1 MFRRIY
7 EKNILVLVISSVALS
22 FLIVKVST
30 TVNSLNV
37 VTFLVF
43 GAILPALVSSIMG
56 CSLINILKIQKD
68 KVKIIG
74 SGVFALV
81 YSVCYLIFIKL
92 INLDFAAIARN
103 SQNLSNNSSIQI
115 NAVKSQS
122 VLTTG
127 LINFFLV
134 FSLIVIFLKIKEKAG
149 ERYV

>member
-1 MFRRIY
+1 M
-7 EKNILVLVISSVALS
+7 VISLVVLS

-92 INLDFAAIARN
+92 INLNFEAIARN

-115 NAVKSQS
+115 NAVSSQS

-134 FSLIVIFLKIKEKAG
+134 FSLIVIFSKIKEKAG

>member
-1 MFRRIY
+1 M
-7 EKNILVLVISSVALS
+7 
-22 FLIVKVST
+22 IVKVST

-74 SGVFALV
+74 SGIFALV

-92 INLDFAAIARN
+92 INLDFEAIARN
-103 SQNLSNNSSIQI
+103 SQNISNNSSIQI
-115 NAVKSQS
+115 NAVSSQS

>member
-1 MFRRIY
+1 MK
-7 EKNILVLVISSVALS
+7 KNIVVLVISLVALS
-22 FLIVKVST
+22 FLTVKVST

-68 KVKIIG
+68 KIRIIG
-74 SGVFALV
+74 SAIFALV
-81 YSVCYLIFIKL
+81 YSVCYFIFIKL
-92 INLDFAAIARN
+92 INLDFTAIARN
-103 SQNLSNNSSIQI
+103 SQSLSNNSSIQI
-115 NAVKSQS
+115 NAVSSQS

-134 FSLIVIFLKIKEKAG
+134 FSLIVIFSKIKEKAG

>member
-1 MFRRIY
+1 MK
-7 EKNILVLVISSVALS
+7 KNIVVLVISLVALS

-68 KVKIIG
+68 KIRIIG
-74 SGVFALV
+74 SGIFALV
-81 YSVCYLIFIKL
+81 YSVCYFIFIKL
-92 INLDFAAIARN
+92 INLDFTAIARN

-115 NAVKSQS
+115 NAVSSQS

-134 FSLIVIFLKIKEKAG
+134 FSLIVIFSKIEEKAG

>member
-1 MFRRIY
+1 MK
-7 EKNILVLVISSVALS
+7 KNILVLVISSVALS

-56 CSLINILKIQKD
+56 CSLINIVKIQKD

-74 SGVFALV
+74 SGIFALV

-92 INLDFAAIARN
+92 INLNFEAIARN

-115 NAVKSQS
+115 NAVSSQS

>member
-1 MFRRIY
+1 MK
-7 EKNILVLVISSVALS
+7 KNIVGLVISLVALS
-22 FLIVKVST
+22 FLTVKVST

-43 GAILPALVSSIMG
+43 GAILPALVSSIIG

-68 KVKIIG
+68 KIRIIG
-74 SGVFALV
+74 SGIFALV
-81 YSVCYLIFIKL
+81 YSVCYFIFIKL
-92 INLDFAAIARN
+92 INLDFTAIARN

-115 NAVKSQS
+115 NAVSSQS

>member
-1 MFRRIY
+1 MK
-7 EKNILVLVISSVALS
+7 KNIVVLVISLVALS
-22 FLIVKVST
+22 FLTVKVST

-68 KVKIIG
+68 KIRIID
-74 SGVFALV
+74 SGIFALV
-81 YSVCYLIFIKL
+81 YSVCYFIFIKL
-92 INLDFAAIARN
+92 INLDFTAIARN
-103 SQNLSNNSSIQI
+103 SQSLSNNSSIQI
-115 NAVKSQS
+115 NSVSSQS
-122 VLTTG
+122 LLTTG

>member
-1 MFRRIY
+1 MK
-7 EKNILVLVISSVALS
+7 KNIVVLVISLVALS

-68 KVKIIG
+68 KIRIIG
-74 SGVFALV
+74 SGIFALV
-81 YSVCYLIFIKL
+81 YSVCYFIFIKL
-92 INLDFAAIARN
+92 INLDFTAIARN

-115 NAVKSQS
+115 NAVSSQS

-134 FSLIVIFLKIKEKAG
+134 FSLIVIFSKIKEKAG

>member
-1 MFRRIY
+1 MK
-7 EKNILVLVISSVALS
+7 KNIVVLVISLVALS

-74 SGVFALV
+74 SGIFALV

-92 INLDFAAIARN
+92 INLNFEAIARN

-115 NAVKSQS
+115 NAVSSQS

>member
-1 MFRRIY
+1 MK
-7 EKNILVLVISSVALS
+7 KNIVALVISLVALS

-68 KVKIIG
+68 KIRIIG
-74 SGVFALV
+74 SGIFALI
-81 YSVCYLIFIKL
+81 YSVCYFIFIKL
-92 INLDFAAIARN
+92 INLDFTAIARN

-115 NAVKSQS
+115 NSVSSQS

-134 FSLIVIFLKIKEKAG
+134 FSLIVIFSKIKEKAG

>member
-1 MFRRIY
+1 MK
-7 EKNILVLVISSVALS
+7 KNIVVLVISLVALS
-22 FLIVKVST
+22 FLTVKVST

-68 KVKIIG
+68 KIRIIG
-74 SGVFALV
+74 SGIFALV
-81 YSVCYLIFIKL
+81 YSVCYFIFIKL
-92 INLDFAAIARN
+92 INLDFTAIARN

-115 NAVKSQS
+115 NSVSSQS

-134 FSLIVIFLKIKEKAG
+134 FSLIVIFSKIKEKAG

>member
-1 MFRRIY
+1 MK
-7 EKNILVLVISSVALS
+7 KNIVVLVVSLVVLS
-22 FLIVKVST
+22 FLTVKVST

-37 VTFLVF
+37 VTFLVL

-56 CSLINILKIQKD
+56 SSLINILKIQKD

-74 SGVFALV
+74 SGVFAFV
-81 YSVCYLIFIKL
+81 YSVCYLTFIKL

>member
-1 MFRRIY
+1 MK
-7 EKNILVLVISSVALS
+7 KNILVLVISSVALS

>member
-1 MFRRIY
+1 MK
-7 EKNILVLVISSVALS
+7 KNIVVLVISLVAFS

-56 CSLINILKIQKD
+56 CSLINILKIQND

-92 INLDFAAIARN
+92 INLDFEAIARN

-115 NAVKSQS
+115 NAVSSQS

-134 FSLIVIFLKIKEKAG
+134 FSLIVIFSKIKEKAG

>member
-1 MFRRIY
+1 MK
-7 EKNILVLVISSVALS
+7 KNIVALVISLVALS

-56 CSLINILKIQKD
+56 CSLINLLKIQKD
-68 KVKIIG
+68 KIRIIG
-74 SGVFALV
+74 SGIFALI
-81 YSVCYLIFIKL
+81 YSVCYFIFIKL
-92 INLDFAAIARN
+92 INLDFTAIARN
-103 SQNLSNNSSIQI
+103 SQSLSNNSSIQI
-115 NAVKSQS
+115 NSVSSQS
-122 VLTTG
+122 LLTTG

>member
-1 MFRRIY
+1 MK
-7 EKNILVLVISSVALS
+7 KNIVVLVISLVALS
-22 FLIVKVST
+22 FLTVKVST

-68 KVKIIG
+68 KIRIIG
-74 SGVFALV
+74 SGIFALV
-81 YSVCYLIFIKL
+81 YSVCYFIFIKL
-92 INLDFAAIARN
+92 INLDFEAIARN

-115 NAVKSQS
+115 NAVSSQS

>member
-1 MFRRIY
+1 MK
-7 EKNILVLVISSVALS
+7 KNIVVLVISLVALS
-22 FLIVKVST
+22 FLTVKVST
-30 TVNSLNV
+30 TVNSLNI

-68 KVKIIG
+68 KIRIIG
-74 SGVFALV
+74 SGIFALV
-81 YSVCYLIFIKL
+81 YSVCYFIFIKL
-92 INLDFAAIARN
+92 INLDFTAIARN

-115 NAVKSQS
+115 NSVSSQS

-134 FSLIVIFLKIKEKAG
+134 FSLIVIFSKIKEKAG

>member
-1 MFRRIY
+1 MK
-7 EKNILVLVISSVALS
+7 KNILVLVISSVALS

-30 TVNSLNV
+30 AVNSLNV

-56 CSLINILKIQKD
+56 CSLINILKIQND

-92 INLDFAAIARN
+92 INLDFEAIARN

-115 NAVKSQS
+115 NAVSSQS

-127 LINFFLV
+127 LINLFLV

>member
-1 MFRRIY
+1 MK
-7 EKNILVLVISSVALS
+7 KNIVVLVISLVALS
-22 FLIVKVST
+22 FLTVKVST

-68 KVKIIG
+68 KIRIIG
-74 SGVFALV
+74 SGIFALV
-81 YSVCYLIFIKL
+81 YSVCYFIFIKL
-92 INLDFAAIARN
+92 INLDFTAIARN

-115 NAVKSQS
+115 NAVSSQS

-134 FSLIVIFLKIKEKAG
+134 FSLIVIFSKIKEKAG

>member
-1 MFRRIY
+1 MK
-7 EKNILVLVISSVALS
+7 KNIVVLVVSLVVLS
-22 FLIVKVST
+22 FLTVKVST

-37 VTFLVF
+37 VTFLVL

-56 CSLINILKIQKD
+56 SSLINILKIQKD
-68 KVKIIG
+68 KVRIIG
-74 SGVFALV
+74 SGVFAFV

-115 NAVKSQS
+115 DAVKSQS

>member
-1 MFRRIY
+1 MK
-7 EKNILVLVISSVALS
+7 KNIVVLVVSLVVLS
-22 FLIVKVST
+22 FLTVKVST

-37 VTFLVF
+37 VTFLVL

-56 CSLINILKIQKD
+56 SSLINILKIQKD
-68 KVKIIG
+68 KIKIIG

>member
-1 MFRRIY
+1 MK
-7 EKNILVLVISSVALS
+7 KNILVLVISSVVLS

-92 INLDFAAIARN
+92 INLDFEAIARN

-115 NAVKSQS
+115 NAVSSQS

-134 FSLIVIFLKIKEKAG
+134 FSLIVIFSKIKEKAG

>member
-1 MFRRIY
+1 MK
-7 EKNILVLVISSVALS
+7 KNIVVLVISLVVLS

-92 INLDFAAIARN
+92 INLDFEAIARN

-115 NAVKSQS
+115 NAVSSQS

>member
-1 MFRRIY
+1 MK
-7 EKNILVLVISSVALS
+7 KNIVALVISLVALS

-92 INLDFAAIARN
+92 INLDFEAIARN

-115 NAVKSQS
+115 NAVSSQS

-134 FSLIVIFLKIKEKAG
+134 FSLIVIFSKIKEKAG

>member
-1 MFRRIY
+1 MK
-7 EKNILVLVISSVALS
+7 KNILVLVISSVALS

-92 INLDFAAIARN
+92 INLDFEAIARN

-115 NAVKSQS
+115 NAVSSQS

>member
-1 MFRRIY
+1 MK
-7 EKNILVLVISSVALS
+7 KNIVVLVISLVALS
-22 FLIVKVST
+22 FLTVKVST

-68 KVKIIG
+68 KIRIIG
-74 SGVFALV
+74 SGIFALI
-81 YSVCYLIFIKL
+81 YSVCYFIFIKL
-92 INLDFAAIARN
+92 INLDFTAIARN
-103 SQNLSNNSSIQI
+103 SQSLSNNSSIQI
-115 NAVKSQS
+115 NSVSSQS

-134 FSLIVIFLKIKEKAG
+134 FSLIVIFSKIKEKAG

>member
-1 MFRRIY
+1 MK
-7 EKNILVLVISSVALS
+7 KNILVLVISSVALS

-30 TVNSLNV
+30 TVNTLNV

-92 INLDFAAIARN
+92 INLNFEAIARN

-115 NAVKSQS
+115 NAVSSQS

-134 FSLIVIFLKIKEKAG
+134 FSLIVIFSKIKEKAG

>member
-1 MFRRIY
+1 MK
-7 EKNILVLVISSVALS
+7 KNILVLVISLVALS

-92 INLDFAAIARN
+92 INLDFEAIARN

-115 NAVKSQS
+115 NAVSSQS

-134 FSLIVIFLKIKEKAG
+134 FSLIVIFSKIKEKAG

>member
-1 MFRRIY
+1 MK
-7 EKNILVLVISSVALS
+7 KNILVLVISSVALS

-30 TVNSLNV
+30 AVNSLNV

-92 INLDFAAIARN
+92 INLDFEAIARN

-115 NAVKSQS
+115 NAVSSQS

-134 FSLIVIFLKIKEKAG
+134 FSLIVIFSKIKEKAG

>member
-1 MFRRIY
+1 MK
-7 EKNILVLVISSVALS
+7 KNIVVLVVSLVVLS
-22 FLIVKVST
+22 FLTVKVST

-37 VTFLVF
+37 VTFLVL

-56 CSLINILKIQKD
+56 SSLINILKIQKD

-74 SGVFALV
+74 SGVFAFV

-92 INLDFAAIARN
+92 INLDFEAIARN

-115 NAVKSQS
+115 NAVSSQS

-134 FSLIVIFLKIKEKAG
+134 FSLIVIFSKIKEKAG

>member
-1 MFRRIY
+1 MK
-7 EKNILVLVISSVALS
+7 KNILVLVISSVVLS

-56 CSLINILKIQKD
+56 CSLINILKIQND

-92 INLDFAAIARN
+92 INLDFEAIARN

-115 NAVKSQS
+115 NAVSSQS

>member
-1 MFRRIY
+1 MK
-7 EKNILVLVISSVALS
+7 KNILVLVISSVALS

-74 SGVFALV
+74 SGIFALV

-92 INLDFAAIARN
+92 INLNFEAIARN

-115 NAVKSQS
+115 NAVSSQS
-122 VLTTG
+122 VMTTG

-134 FSLIVIFLKIKEKAG
+134 FSLIVIFSKIKEKAG
-149 ERYV
+149 ERYVSKS

>member
-1 MFRRIY
+1 MK
-7 EKNILVLVISSVALS
+7 KNILVLVISSVALS

-43 GAILPALVSSIMG
+43 GAILPALVSSILG

-92 INLDFAAIARN
+92 INLDFEAIARN

-115 NAVKSQS
+115 NAVSSQS

-134 FSLIVIFLKIKEKAG
+134 FSLIVIFSKIKEKAG

>member
-1 MFRRIY
+1 MK
-7 EKNILVLVISSVALS
+7 KNIVALVISLVVLS

-37 VTFLVF
+37 VTFLVL

-68 KVKIIG
+68 KIRIIG
-74 SGVFALV
+74 SGIFALV
-81 YSVCYLIFIKL
+81 YSVCYFIFIKL
-92 INLDFAAIARN
+92 INLDFEAIARN

-115 NAVKSQS
+115 NSVSSQS
-122 VLTTG
+122 LLTTG